1 MNQSPVPM
9 QSKGHRPGCR
19 CAFCLGDTDRRQ
31 TAATQLYAL
40 LNMRWVGVRTATT
53 YAEFARKG
61 IEEAFPLQAQMAL
74 GYLRTNNRTLL
85 DNLLSDI
92 LD

>member
-1 MNQSPVPM
+1 MKHSPVPM

-19 CAFCLGDTDRRQ
+19 CAFCLGESDRKQ
-31 TAATQLYAL
+31 AAATQLYAL
-40 LNMRWVGVRTATT
+40 LNMSWIGVRAATT

-61 IEEAFPLQAQMAL
+61 IEEAFPYQAQVAL
-74 GYLRTNNRTLL
+74 GYLRTNNRVLL
-85 DNLLSDI
+85 DNLIADI

>member
-1 MNQSPVPM
+1 MKQSPVPM

-19 CAFCLGDTDRRQ
+19 CALCLEESDPRQ
-31 TAATQLYAL
+31 AAGTQLYAL
-40 LNMRWVGVRTATT
+40 LNMSWFGVRAATGD
-53 YAEFARKG
+53 AESARKG
-61 IEEAFPLQAQMAL
+61 IEEAFPNQARLAL

-85 DNLLSDI
+85 DNLLADN